1 MSYYDLID
9 FIKEEMAKQ
18 GITKTKL
25 CGLTGMNMRNMN
37 AYLYLENCMPFNK
50 IIDVLAI
57 LGKRIEIVD
66 VGEERVS
73 EE

>member
-9 FIKEEMAKQ
+9 FIKDEMARQ

-25 CGLTGMNMRNMN
+25 CELTGTNMRNMN

-50 IIDVLAI
+50 IVDVLSI
-57 LGKRIEIVD
+57 LGKRIEL
-66 VGEERVS
+66 VGVREERTREV
-73 EE
+73 